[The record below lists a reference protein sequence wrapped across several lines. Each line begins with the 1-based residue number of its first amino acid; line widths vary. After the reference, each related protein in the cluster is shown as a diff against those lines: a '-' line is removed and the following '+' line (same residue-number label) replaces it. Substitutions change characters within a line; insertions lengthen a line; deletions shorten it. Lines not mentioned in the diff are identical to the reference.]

1 MQQHVPWEKIHALEE
16 EIKTLKALGKP
27 EPKKK
32 KKTKP
37 KKDPI
42 EGILKGIKFTDED
55 FEEAKK
61 MWFDEEHLLYQKHKK

>member
-1 MQQHVPWEKIHALEE
+1 MIRSLED
-16 EIKTLKALGKP
+16 EIKALKALGKP

-32 KKTKP
+32 KKAKP

-42 EGILKGIKFTDED
+42 EGMLKGIEFTDED

-61 MWFDEEHLLYQKHKK
+61 MWFNEEHLLYQKHNK